1 VQSVRPR
8 TFSDLYC
15 EQQGIAATEF
25 ARHAFKRAL
34 YPHARIL
41 AGALNLLNSDY
52 FSADRDFIDD
62 VGRLT
67 RYHDFVSSGMDYS
80 HHPANRGFMR
90 RVLLLRVSTERMRRL
105 VRTAF
110 KHISSDSDDDQGT
123 LEPFDVPDKPAP
135 RTS

>member
-1 VQSVRPR
+1 MRPR
-8 TFSDLYC
+8 TFSELYC
-15 EQQGIAATEF
+15 EQQGIAPAEF
-25 ARHAFKRAL
+25 SRHAFRRAL
-34 YPHARIL
+34 YPHARLL
-41 AGALNLLNSDY
+41 AGAISLLDSDY
-52 FSADRDFIDD
+52 FSADRDFVED

-90 RVLLLRVSTERMRRL
+90 QLLLVRVSTERMRRM

-110 KHISSDSDDDQGT
+110 RQTSTDSDDDQGT
-123 LEPFDVPDKPAP
+123 MEPFEVPDKPTP